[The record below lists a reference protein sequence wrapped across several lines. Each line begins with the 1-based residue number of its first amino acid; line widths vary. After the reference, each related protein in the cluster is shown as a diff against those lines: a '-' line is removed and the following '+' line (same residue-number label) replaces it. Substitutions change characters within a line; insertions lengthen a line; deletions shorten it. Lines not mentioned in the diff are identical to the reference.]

1 MGETVDVVEPIAK
14 FTDALRQVAGVGRVL
29 NAGLEDWAP
38 ADDGDGAPA
47 RYDVVWLQWCVGH
60 LTDAQLVALLG
71 RAAAALAGPA
81 GVIVL
86 KENNATAG
94 ADEFDA
100 VDSSVTRT
108 DDKFR
113 RLFRDAGLRLVRT
126 ELQNGLPKQ
135 LYPVRM
141 YALKP

>member
-14 FTDALRQVAGVGRVL
+14 FTEALSQVAGVGRVL

-38 ADDGDGAPA
+38 EAEGEDG

-81 GVIVL
+81 AVVVV
-86 KENNATAG
+86 KENNATGG
-94 ADEFDA
+94 ADEFDD

-113 RLFRDAGLRLVRT
+113 RLFREAGLRLVRA
-126 ELQNGLPKQ
+126 ELQNGLPKR